1 MKCCTITLGFVL
13 LDSKLHGFRYLS
25 MEPTQEPVCSQMLR
39 ACYLEQV
46 FIIDLKGFQNWF
58 PGLQP
63 AQKSWSFCFE
73 EPSTCS
79 LSTLSQK
86 LHVFVRGRVNKI
98 VWRPCKL
105 TTLEWKLHVFFRVI
119 LYELKAPHFCS
130 KFVQS
135 STENDF
141 TSLELHR
148 NAQKSRDLMFA
159 SLKLRTLCLHV
170 LQFHRKKQWYCIL
183 SSLLSRKL
191 THLWGSE
198 LEASHICSKFVK
210 SSRKR
215 YLLRPELHK
224 NRPHAN
230 LLNTLQAN
238 HVRMEAPL
246 FFQGDCLRAQSSTLY
261 VYKYWKYVVFL

>member
-1 MKCCTITLGFVL
+1 MF
-13 LDSKLHGFRYLS
+13 
-25 MEPTQEPVCSQMLR
+25 
-39 ACYLEQV
+39 
-46 FIIDLKGFQNWF
+46 
-58 PGLQP
+58 
-63 AQKSWSFCFE
+63 
-73 EPSTCS
+73 
-79 LSTLSQK
+79 
-86 LHVFVRGRVNKI
+86 
-98 VWRPCKL
+98 
-105 TTLEWKLHVFFRVI
+105 FFRVI

-215 YLLRPELHK
+215 CLLRPELHK
-224 NRPHAN
+224 NR
-230 LLNTLQAN
+230 LLQIYWSHCKLTTLEWKL
-238 HVRMEAPL
+238 HGFSRVIFCEFEAPH
-246 FFQGDCLRAQSSTLY
+246 FMFTN
-261 VYKYWKYVVFL
+261 V